1 MSRISVD
8 KRVLFLCLL
17 IVLVTSACGNAPQPA
32 TSSTTISEV
41 QRNPNVDMKPVLREF
56 LESLPADW
64 NLVTAQEVAKATPFI
79 MDVRQPDEYSRGF
92 IAGAVNI
99 PLRELAKN
107 LQALP
112 DMNQDIVV
120 VCDTGHRSAIG
131 MAVLQMLGYKKAKTL
146 EGGMQAWQAAK
157 QSVVTTP
164 VTQKQTNPAPKVNAQ
179 IQAMLDYYLVHTLPI
194 DWGIIDVSGLV
205 ADQKLLPSSAVE
217 AMPETYDQG
226 PSLLVDVD
234 TLEEF
239 QKSILATYHRAIN
252 LPLRQLPDTLDNMPL
267 EATIDWA

>member
-1 MSRISVD
+1 MSRPRINWQI
-8 KRVLFLCLL
+8 LFLGLL
-17 IVLVTSACGNAPQPA
+17 IILITSACSPATQPA
-32 TSSTTISEV
+32 VNPTVISEA
-41 QRNPNVDMKPVLREF
+41 QRNPNVDMKPALRDF
-56 LESLPADW
+56 LSGLPADW
-64 NLVTAQEVAKATPFI
+64 NLVTTQDVAKALPFI
-79 MDVRQPDEYSRGF
+79 VDVRQPDEYNRGF

-112 DMNQDIVV
+112 DVDKDIVV

-146 EGGMQAWQAAK
+146 DGGLQAWQNAK
-157 QSVVTTP
+157 QVVVTTP
-164 VTQKQTNPAPKVNAQ
+164 VPQKQTNPTPKVNAQ

-194 DWGIIDVSGLV
+194 DWGIIDATGLT

-234 TLEEF
+234 TPEEF
-239 QKSILATYHRAIN
+239 QKSILTTYHRAIN

-267 EATIDWA
+267 EATVDWA